1 MYAFPRFELPPKA
14 IEAAKDA
21 GQAADVFYAFQLLE
35 ETGKPIEPIPI
46 YLFFPIS
53 YRNVSFAGICI
64 VAGSGF
70 GQKPGTYHFRTTILP
85 QFDKLKIML
94 SKFEKFHQNFMA
106 KYK

>member
-46 YLFFPIS
+46 YLFSPFLIEMFRLQAFASLLAVALDKSPAHIIS
-53 YRNVSFAGICI
+53 VQQFYRNLINSRLC
-64 VAGSGF
+64 
-70 GQKPGTYHFRTTILP
+70 
-85 QFDKLKIML
+85 
-94 SKFEKFHQNFMA
+94 
-106 KYK
+106 